1 MALKDADRDRMLKSA
16 QELHDMIAAIDSDVV
31 VNLTFGPRKFA
42 GVDARPGG
50 EFNKSW
56 NDAGH
61 FAMAFAK
68 DGDGFA
74 NMWY

>member
-1 MALKDADRDRMLKSA
+1 MALKDADRDRLLKSA
-16 QELHDMIAAIDSDVV
+16 QALHDMIAAIDPNVV
-31 VNLTFGPRKFA
+31 VSLTLGSRKFA
-42 GVDARPGG
+42 PVDARPGG

-56 NDAGH
+56 NDANH

>member
-1 MALKDADRDRMLKSA
+1 MAFEDADLDRMLKSA
-16 QELHDMIAAIDSDVV
+16 HELHEMIAAIDSDVV
-31 VNLTFGPRKFA
+31 VSLTLGPRKFSPI
-42 GVDARPGG
+42 DTRPGG

-74 NMWY
+74 NIWF